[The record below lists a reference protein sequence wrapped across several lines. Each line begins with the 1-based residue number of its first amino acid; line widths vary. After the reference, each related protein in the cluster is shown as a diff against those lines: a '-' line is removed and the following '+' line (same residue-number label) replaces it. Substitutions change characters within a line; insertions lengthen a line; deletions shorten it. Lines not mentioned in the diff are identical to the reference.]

1 MRKSTKSDSA
11 ETGTSAM
18 IIFITLVLTSSIISA
33 MILGVG
39 ENLFSKTKTDSQQ
52 NVPSVKGIAH
62 VIILEIFEL
71 GADDELHLVYE
82 LPYIEQ
88 ELPEEDMSWVV
99 MCVPPNQVGRTTVE
113 FDEGDFSLATELEGD
128 GQTALPLEE
137 FSPGVTYR
145 LIIPLD
151 ECDLNDIDEASF
163 VIMIERGRT
172 HEWKLDI
179 GEAPYQGQDLI

>member
-1 MRKSTKSDSA
+1 
-11 ETGTSAM
+11 
-18 IIFITLVLTSSIISA
+18 

-71 GADDELHLVYE
+71 GADDELHLVFD
-82 LPYIEQ
+82 LPSIEQ

-99 MCVPPNQVGRTTVE
+99 MCVPPNQGGRTTVE

-128 GQTALPLEE
+128 L
-137 FSPGVTYR
+137 S
-145 LIIPLD
+145 LIHI
-151 ECDLNDIDEASF
+151 
-163 VIMIERGRT
+163 
-172 HEWKLDI
+172 
-179 GEAPYQGQDLI
+179 